1 MFKSISCC
9 LQMPTKRIYRNN
21 YRMSRI
27 CFKTTQWW
35 GGSKGRKKEY
45 EDQIKLP
52 CVGNC

>member
-1 MFKSISCC
+1 MLFTDAYKKN
-9 LQMPTKRIYRNN
+9 LQKELQE
-21 YRMSRI
+21 SRI

-45 EDQIKLP
+45 EDEIKLP